1 MADRRYGTLLA
12 KSQYIAADAW
22 TKSRSIALLITIMAV
37 LSAERRLPA
46 QEVTIQAPP
55 TAIPDAPRPPDAILV
70 PPAEEGVEVTI
81 RSDLQSER
89 YGHFVLDGN
98 VEIVYGSQADA
109 RTVRADHIEY
119 DKATGEVVAT
129 GHLVATGGRN
139 SERIAA
145 SHGTLNMKT
154 QTGRFYDVSGSVGLA
169 LNGSRMVY
177 KSANP
182 FLFTGR
188 MVVRTGP
195 SEYQVYDGTVTS
207 CQLPHPDWL
216 LSAGLFSIDSDKATA
231 RNSVFHLLNVPLLY
245 LPYVT
250 HPVDAEE
257 RQSGLLIPVL
267 GQSSSKGF
275 ITGEEVY
282 LTLGRSADLTVGATY
297 YSLRGWA
304 QAAAFRYK
312 GRDND
317 FAIARYTGLL
327 DHGYTPASGIYTNQ
341 GGEDL
346 TFRGRHDFSDATR
359 AVADVEY
366 LSSYTYREAFTDNF
380 NQAVSSDILST
391 VYGQHTMDGTM
402 ASVRADRYQGLKRAA
417 TLATATTPATSEQQI
432 RIFHAPSL
440 DFDAADHRIGPTP
453 LLWNLESSASA
464 LKRVQPNFV
473 TGGTIERFDLHPQLS
488 LPIAGGGLHLL
499 PSVGVRETL
508 YTRNRKTPYT
518 GGPPVEGT
526 GGLSRSDFEANIDA
540 RLPVLART
548 FTGPLAHRLFGADVR
563 HTIEPY
569 TTYRY
574 VTGVGNFLNVLRF
587 DDKDVVSNTDE
598 IEYGT
603 TQRLFVKQRDGNA
616 CADSASPIAAASDEE
631 TTIEANCT
639 TSQRLAWRV
648 AQKYFFN
655 SNFGGAVTAG
665 RRNILD
671 TTLAFSGIAF
681 LTEARDISPLIS
693 RLRVQT
699 SEKTSI
705 EWNFDY
711 DTGAKKFTSNN
722 IFVDV
727 RQGKTFGGLSYAR
740 LNAPGRFYTEGVSS
754 SVSNFNQFR
763 VLLGYGSPTKAGL
776 GIAAN
781 AGIDLNIGSLQYAA
795 LQTSYNWNCCGFSA
809 EYRKYELGAVR
820 NENAY
825 RFNFTLAN
833 IGTAGNLRRAE
844 RLF

>member
-1 MADRRYGTLLA
+1 
-12 KSQYIAADAW
+12 
-22 TKSRSIALLITIMAV
+22 MAV
-37 LSAERRLPA
+37 LAGQRSLPA
-46 QEVTIQAPP
+46 QGVTTQAPLASVEE
-55 TAIPDAPRPPDAILV
+55 TTSDTLRLQDAVIV
-70 PPAEEGVEVTI
+70 PSAEKGVEVVI
-81 RSDLQSER
+81 KSDIQTER
-89 YGHFVLDGN
+89 DGHFVLDGD
-98 VEIVYGSQADA
+98 VEIVYGS
-109 RTVRADHIEY
+109 RTVHADHIEY
-119 DKATGEVVAT
+119 DNTTGDIVAT
-129 GHLVATGGRN
+129 GHLVATGGAN
-139 SERIAA
+139 NERIAA
-145 SHGTLNMKT
+145 SHGTMNIRF
-154 QTGRFYDVSGSVGLA
+154 QTGRFFDVTGSVGLA
-169 LNGSRMVY
+169 TTGSRMLY

-216 LSAGLFSIDSDKATA
+216 LSAGMFSIDGEKATA
-231 RNSVFHLLNVPLLY
+231 RNSVFHLLNVPLVY

-250 HPVDAEE
+250 HPVDSED

-282 LTLGRSADLTVGATY
+282 LTLGRSADLTLGATY

-304 QAAAFRYK
+304 EAATFRYK
-312 GRDND
+312 GRNSD
-317 FAIARYTGLL
+317 FATAHYTGLL

-346 TFRGRHDFSDATR
+346 TFRGRHDFSSATR

-391 VYGQHTMDGTM
+391 IYGLHTMDGMM

-417 TLATATTPATSEQQI
+417 QLATSTTAAIPEQQV

-440 DFDAADHRIGPTP
+440 DFDATDHRIGPTP
-453 LLWNLESSASA
+453 LLWSLESSAAA

-473 TGGTIERFDLHPQLS
+473 TGGEIERFDFHPRLS
-488 LPIAGGGLHLL
+488 LPFGGGGFRALS
-499 PSVGVRETL
+499 SVGVRETL

-518 GGPPVEGT
+518 PGQAPVEGV
-526 GGLSRSDFEANIDA
+526 GGLSRSDFEAELDA
-540 RLPVLART
+540 RLPVFERT
-548 FTGPLAHRLFGADVR
+548 FTGDLVRRIFGADVR
-563 HTIEPY
+563 HTIEPEV
-569 TTYRY
+569 TYRY
-574 VTGVGNFLNVLRF
+574 VTGIGNFFNVLRF
-587 DDKDVVSNTDE
+587 DDKDVVSDTNE
-598 IEYGT
+598 VEYGA
-603 TQRLFVKQRDGNA
+603 TQRLFVKQRPGNSCSTTA
-616 CADSASPIAAASDEE
+616 VPSAIASEEE
-631 TTIEANCT
+631 TAVEARCS
-639 TSQRLAWRV
+639 TSQRLVWRV

-655 SNFGGAVTAG
+655 PTFGGAVLPG
-665 RRNILD
+665 RRNIFE

-681 LTEARDISPLIS
+681 LTEARDISPLLS

-699 SEKTSI
+699 SEKTGI

-727 RQGKTFGGLSYAR
+727 REGKVFGGLSYAR

-754 SVSNFNQFR
+754 AVSNFNQFR

-781 AGIDLNIGSLQYAA
+781 AGIDLNMGSLQYAA
-795 LQTSYNWNCCGFSA
+795 LQTSYNWNCCGLSV